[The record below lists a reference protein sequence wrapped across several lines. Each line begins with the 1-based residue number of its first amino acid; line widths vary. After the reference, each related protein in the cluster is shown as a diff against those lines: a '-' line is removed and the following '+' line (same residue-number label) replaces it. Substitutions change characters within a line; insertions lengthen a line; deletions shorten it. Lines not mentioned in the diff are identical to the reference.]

1 MASEEKGDHLCL
13 AGNHSVQ
20 KMLNKHGKNTPLP
33 EIVKFSDFVIK
44 INRREK
50 EQTRVML
57 ITNKAVYN
65 LMPNNYGKCKRR
77 IAIDELGSLTA
88 SGISDEFVLH
98 VPAEYD
104 YRFKSAKKDTICK
117 VLQDLF
123 KKYVQKH
130 DKDKKKRLNV
140 TFLQQSDLKERALT
154 KAMARLQSR
163 EDVLQRKKAL
173 AAEAHDSDAE
183 ETAAGG
189 GDDDDKKGD
198 KVTQLIDTTEKVR
211 LEDFELLKVLGRGS
225 FGKVMQVRK
234 KTDGKVYAMKILKKR
249 AIIAR
254 NQVEHTKAERKIL
267 QSLQHP
273 FLMTL
278 RYAFQSKEKLYFVLD
293 YFQGG
298 ELFFHLKNNRR
309 FPEDVARI
317 YVAEIGLAL
326 GHLHSLQVIYRDLKP
341 ENILLDDNGH
351 VCLTDFGL
359 SKDVDP
365 SDKAHTF
372 CGTPEYLAPE
382 IVTGAGHDKAVDWWS
397 LGILLYELTVGIP
410 PFYSQNVNEM
420 YNKIQHGVL
429 RFPPFLSENCKNLIV
444 QLLNRDPKKRLGS
457 KDDVND
463 IKAHPFFKTL
473 SFEKLMK
480 KEIDPPYKPK
490 TKSSTDT
497 NNFDSTFTSEPV
509 VDSVVAPST
518 LSSTVTDSGDFGGFT
533 FDPKA
538 SHLK

>member
-1 MASEEKGDHLCL
+1 MTEEKGDHLCL

-33 EIVKFSDFVIK
+33 EIVKFSDFVVK
-44 INRREK
+44 INKKGK

-57 ITNKAVYN
+57 ITNKAMYN

-77 IAIDELGSLTA
+77 ISVEEVGSITA
-88 SGISDEFVLH
+88 SQISDEFVLH
-98 VPAEYD
+98 VPSEYD
-104 YRFKSAKKDTICK
+104 YRFKSAKKEVICK
-117 VLQDLF
+117 TLQELY
-123 KKYVQKH
+123 KKYMQKH
-130 DKDKKKRLNV
+130 DKGKKKKLKLV
-140 TFLQQSDLKERALT
+140 FIQQSDLKDRALT
-154 KAMARLQSR
+154 KAMARMQSR
-163 EDVLQRKKAL
+163 EDVLKRQKEQ

-183 ETAAGG
+183 ETK
-189 GDDDDKKGD
+189 DEEKKGGI
-198 KVTQLIDTTEKVR
+198 TQLMDGSEKVR
-211 LEDFELLKVLGRGS
+211 LDDFELLKVLGRGS

-234 KTDGKVYAMKILKKR
+234 KSDGKVYAMKILKKR

-267 QSLQHP
+267 QALQHP

-309 FPEDVARI
+309 FPEDVARL
-317 YVAEIGLAL
+317 YVGEIALAL
-326 GHLHSLQVIYRDLKP
+326 GHLHSLSVIYRDLKP

-429 RFPPFLSENCKNLIV
+429 RFPPFLSENCKSLIV

-463 IKAHPFFKTL
+463 LKAHPFFKPI
-473 SFEKLMK
+473 SWDKMMK

-490 TKSSTDT
+490 VKGGKESDPI
-497 NNFDSTFTSEPV
+497 NFDPTFTAEPV
-509 VDSVVAPST
+509 VDSVVQPST
-518 LSSTVTDSGDFGGFT
+518 LSQTLTDTGADFSDFT
-533 FDPKA
+533 YQGPKG
-538 SHLK
+538 SHLKG